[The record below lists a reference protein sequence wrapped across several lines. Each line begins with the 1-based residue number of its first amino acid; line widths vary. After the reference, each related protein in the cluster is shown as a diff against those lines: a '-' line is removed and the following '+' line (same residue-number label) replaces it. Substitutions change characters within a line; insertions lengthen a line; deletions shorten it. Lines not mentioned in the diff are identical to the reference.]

1 MPSFAGAIE
10 QEAHSGEDVEMDD
23 GAKKQRLI
31 TGYSELSYK
40 RDHMRV

>member
-10 QEAHSGEDVEMDD
+10 QVNSGEDVEMDD

-31 TGYSELSYK
+31 TGYSELTYK

>member
-10 QEAHSGEDVEMDD
+10 QFNSGEDVEMDN
-23 GAKKQRLI
+23 GTKKQRLI

-40 RDHMRV
+40 RNHMRV